1 MLLTKVNY
9 NRNVESY
16 IIDLLVPL
24 IDSPFITFKFDTGAS
39 STIITAGSLC
49 ESGEERVRLAY
60 FLESCRRTG
69 RYISKPLYSAYG
81 DGKHGILCHIKDFV
95 FPGGVPFTFYFYL
108 IYLTGHVKALLG
120 ADFISCCDCN
130 LKAKED
136 IEITKFHDSIYKG
149 TFGFASQSGSLDF
162 VKVMTT
168 LPKIQLPEE
177 FETFKMSDGQM
188 DLQKVYDFLD
198 SMDDIDLQ
206 KVCDSLDFMDDAVGA
221 EEVLKPRSF
230 KRSKGLKEV
239 NCFDNL

>member
-1 MLLTKVNY
+1 MIKINY
-9 NRNVESY
+9 NKKFETYTTGLSVLLA
-16 IIDLLVPL
+16 DLRP
-24 IDSPFITFKFDTGAS
+24 IRFKFDTGAS
-39 STIITAGSLC
+39 STMITAGSLC
-49 ESGEERVRLAY
+49 ESGEERVKLAY

-81 DGKHGILCHIKDFV
+81 DGKYGILCHIKDFV
-95 FPGGVPFTFYFYL
+95 FPGGIPFTFYFYL
-108 IYLTGHVKALLG
+108 IYLTDHVKALLG

-198 SMDDIDLQ
+198 SMDDINLQ
-206 KVCDSLDFMDDAVGA
+206 KVCDSLDFMDDAVDV
-221 EEVLKPRSF
+221 EEVLKPCSF

>member
-1 MLLTKVNY
+1 MLLTKIIYDGEVNTY
-9 NRNVESY
+9 TIALSVLSV
-16 IIDLLVPL
+16 DLP
-24 IDSPFITFKFDTGAS
+24 PITFKFDTGAS

-49 ESGEERVRLAY
+49 ESGEERAKLAY
-60 FLESCRRTG
+60 FLESCRRTR

-95 FPGGVPFTFYFYL
+95 FPEGVPFTFYFYL
-108 IYLTGHVKALLG
+108 IYLTSHVKALLG

-162 VKVMTT
+162 VKLMTA
-168 LPKIQLPEE
+168 LSKIQLPEE
-177 FETFKMSDGQM
+177 FETFKMSYGQM
-188 DLQKVYDFLD
+188 DLQKVYNFLG

-206 KVCDSLDFMDDAVGA
+206 KVCDSLDFMDDAVDV